1 MKIREL
7 RACDAC
13 LRGTRDWHTVEL
25 VVDGRKAVSVVIDQ
39 RCSSDVEDA
48 VRRALREAA
57 PVRA

>member
-1 MKIREL
+1 MKMREL

-13 LRGTRDWHTVEL
+13 KRGTRDWHTVTL
-25 VVDGRKAVSVVIDQ
+25 TIDGRKAVEVVIDQ

-57 PVRA
+57 PVHA